1 MTSKLKDFITV
12 AVENAFQ
19 TRYECNICKC
29 YLYKHLL
36 INPETN
42 EPYNNRQIG
51 HIIGLDHK
59 KVGDYLFHMAVFKQG
74 KENVFL
80 LKDFKLKF
88 DRIEQQCKEYAY
100 RLTIEKGIE
109 ILEAPTAR
117 LKSKRLELINE
128 INWN

>member
-1 MTSKLKDFITV
+1 MKPSLKDFITV
-12 AVENAFQ
+12 AVENEFE
-19 TRYECNICKC
+19 TRYACNICKC

-51 HIIGLDHK
+51 HIIGVDYK
-59 KVGDYLFHMAVFKQG
+59 KVGDYLFHMKVFKQG
-74 KENVFL
+74 SENVFL
-80 LKDFKLKF
+80 LKDFRLKF
-88 DRIEQQCKEYAY
+88 DRIEEECKEYAY
-100 RLTIEKGIE
+100 RLTIEKGLK

-117 LKSKRLELINE
+117 IKSKRLELINQ

>member
-1 MTSKLKDFITV
+1 
-12 AVENAFQ
+12 
-19 TRYECNICKC
+19 
-29 YLYKHLL
+29 
-36 INPETN
+36 
-42 EPYNNRQIG
+42 
-51 HIIGLDHK
+51 
-59 KVGDYLFHMAVFKQG
+59 MAVFKQG

-80 LKDFKLKF
+80 LKDFRLKF
-88 DRIEQQCKEYAY
+88 DRIEQECKEYAY